1 MHRYATGWRLLAA
14 FLLANSAPAAE
25 QTTLFG
31 YYLNTM
37 GSSSMDPSVRKG
49 DRVWSDPDYYKK
61 HALARG
67 DVVAFRSASTKRKL
81 WIGRVIGLPGEE
93 VAVRSG
99 MVYVGG
105 KELREDYVH
114 PANRQKSRTFRDVEV
129 QLAQGEAFLMGDN
142 RDASYDSRFTGAI
155 SVSGIEAKVVGIYW
169 STAPGR
175 IGKLDEPGYP

>member
-1 MHRYATGWRLLAA
+1 MYRHATGWRVLAV
-14 FLLANSAPAAE
+14 FLLSGPVPAAE

-37 GSSSMDPSVRKG
+37 GSSSMEPNVSKG
-49 DRVWSDPDYYKK
+49 DRVWSDPDYYKR

-67 DVVAFRSASTKRKL
+67 DVVAFRSSSTNQRL
-81 WIGRVIGLPGEE
+81 WIARVIGLPGEK

-105 KELREDYVH
+105 KGLRENYVQT
-114 PANRQKSRTFRDVEV
+114 ANNEKSRTFKDVEV
-129 QLAQGEAFLMGDN
+129 QLTQGEAFLMGDN
-142 RDASYDSRFTGAI
+142 RDASYDCRFTGAI
-155 SVSGIEAKVVGIYW
+155 NVSGIEAKVVGIYW